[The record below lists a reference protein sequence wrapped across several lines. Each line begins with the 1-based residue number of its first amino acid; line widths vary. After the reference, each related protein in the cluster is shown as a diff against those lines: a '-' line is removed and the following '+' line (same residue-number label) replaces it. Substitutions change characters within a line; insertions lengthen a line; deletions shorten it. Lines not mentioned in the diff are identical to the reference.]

1 MSKKYTNEDVTVY
14 IKEHFDNNFVLCSDY
29 VDIKSKLKIKCC
41 RCDTMYD
48 KTFDYIKRKGLRC
61 VNCDDR
67 KTTGDTVVGVN
78 DLWTTRPDVAA
89 LLKDPADGYKYMEN
103 SGKFA
108 DFVCPECG
116 SVHNSRIYN
125 ISRYGLACR
134 GCSDGI
140 SFANKFMFQILKQ
153 VKVSFDTEWSP
164 EWIQPYRYDFHF
176 VVRNQEYV
184 VEMDGGWHYFQP
196 TVGDKTIEEIQQI
209 DLYKDMMASTHNIQV
224 IRIDCNYKSCDRY
237 QYIKDNIVDSAFV
250 DLFDITSIDFRQCGE
265 NAEKSILKTV
275 CDLWNSGLHIYED
288 IVSQCGISKIT
299 VKRLLIRSEVLGL
312 TNYKH
317 QEYCKVSKRVGGLI
331 SAARRQKPVRCIET
345 NEVFNN
351 LQSGNQKYRCNI
363 CNYIQGVDAYAG
375 TLADGTRLHWELLN
389 EEDRQKYILND
400 IKNIQTIQNDYFN

>member
-1 MSKKYTNEDVTVY
+1 MSKKYTNEDVSSY
-14 IKEHFDNNFVLCSDY
+14 IKEYGNNNFVLCSDY
-29 VDIKSKLKIKCC
+29 IDIKSKMKVQCC
-41 RCDTMYD
+41 RCNTIYD

-61 VNCDDR
+61 EKCDDR
-67 KTTGDTVVGVN
+67 KTTGNTVIGVN

-89 LLKDPADGYKYMEN
+89 LLKNPADGYKYMEN

-153 VKVSFDTEWSP
+153 IKISFDTEWSP

-176 VVRNQEYV
+176 VVCSQEYV
-184 VEMDGGWHYFQP
+184 VEMDGGWHYIQP

-209 DLYKDMMASTHNIQV
+209 DAHKNMMATSRNIKV
-224 IRIDCNYKSCDRY
+224 IRIDCNYGSHDRY
-237 QYIKDNIVDSAFV
+237 EYIKDNIINSGFA
-250 DLFDITSIDFRQCGE
+250 DLFDVDSIDFKQCGE
-265 NAEKSILKTV
+265 NAEKSIFKTV
-275 CDLWNSGLHIYED
+275 CDLWNDGVHIYED
-288 IVSQCGISKIT
+288 IVLQCGISKAT
-299 VKRLLIRSEVLGL
+299 VMRFLTRSETLGL
-312 TNYKH
+312 TNYNHEK
-317 QEYCKVSKRVGGLI
+317 YCQLSKKVGGLI
-331 SAARRQKPVRCIET
+331 SAMKRQKPVRCIET

-351 LQSGNQKYRCNI
+351 LQSGNQKYHCNI
-363 CNYIQGVDAYAG
+363 CNYIQGIDTYAG
-375 TLADGTRLHWELLN
+375 TLADGTKLHWELLN

-400 IKNIQTIQNDYFN
+400 IKNIKTIQNDYFN